1 MRYVLVVWLL
11 RPPGVYRPQEDT
23 WFLAETLRTATT
35 VRLGAKVLDVG
46 TGTGVLAVTA
56 ARVGAGQVIAVDV
69 SLRAVF
75 AARINAKLRRLPVR
89 VLRSD
94 LVEAVAGETFDV
106 IVANPPDACSDDTGR
121 AARAWSG
128 GPDGRAVLDGLCSA
142 APGLLAP
149 GGMFLV
155 VQSTLCGVPSTLES
169 LRSAG
174 LKAAVIARRR
184 AQFGSVMRAGATQ
197 LEGRG
202 LIGPSQRYE
211 ELVVIRADRV
221 E

>member
-1 MRYVLVVWLL
+1 MF

-23 WFLAETLRTATT
+23 WLLAETMRTVTT
-35 VRLGAKVLDVG
+35 VRLGVKVLDVG

-69 SLRAVF
+69 SRRAVL
-75 AARINAKLRRLPVR
+75 AAWINARVRRLPIR

-94 LVEAVAGETFDV
+94 LLSAVAGESFDV
-106 IVANPPDACSDDTGR
+106 IVANVPHVCSDDAR
-121 AARAWSG
+121 RSARAWSG
-128 GPDGRAVLDGLCSA
+128 GSTGRAVLDGLCA
-142 APGLLAP
+142 TAPALLAP
-149 GGMFLV
+149 GGMLLV

-174 LKAAVIARRR
+174 LKTAVIARRR
-184 AQFGSVMRAGATQ
+184 EQFGPVMRAKAAQ

-202 LIGPSQRYE
+202 LIGPSQRYV